1 MLLST
6 VALLSERHWDG
17 PHWWFVFFPLIPLFW
32 ITVFI
37 FVLSLVRRRVGGPWR
52 GHWAGGSSPESVL
65 GERYARGEID
75 EAEYRSRLEVLR
87 AGRR

>member
-6 VALLSERHWDG
+6 VALLSERHFDG

-37 FVLSLVRRRVGGPWR
+37 LVVSLIRRRVGGPWR
-52 GHWAGGSSPESVL
+52 GHGSSPEAVL

-75 EAEYRSRLEVLR
+75 ETEYRSRLEVLR
-87 AGRR
+87 SGRR